1 MKAATASPSSASV
14 RSDPSVPPDSVLD
27 LSSLKDDH
35 KRKEVFSVVRALALV
50 SLVAFALIAMR
61 LQPLEAKEDSGLAT
75 AVFGLG

>member
-1 MKAATASPSSASV
+1 
-14 RSDPSVPPDSVLD
+14 